1 MLNQFRLHY
10 PQGSLTSELVRIDHG
25 LYIVR
30 SLVQVEGV
38 TLATGLAA
46 ATTIE
51 AAEDQA
57 RLRALDLL
65 ILEGT
70 PTTAIADTK
79 TETPQIPI
87 APITESVQA
96 QPVPPPVTV
105 EKKSVTKAAKPKP
118 EPVIAPPVEEI
129 PPVVETLSLPEPI
142 ISQPEPKII
151 TQIPEPE
158 ISEPDVPELVLS
170 EPVAEEPEP
179 ETVLSFPTET
189 VESNGKLPLMDLA
202 DSNGTLELTLSLE
215 EPSLP
220 LMEITP
226 PPAPVEPTPTTSLDL
241 NGPLDFSE
249 VIARSNVE
257 LKRLNWTNEQG
268 KNYLLQTYGKRSRQL
283 LSDEELLE
291 FLHYLES
298 LPTPPSA

>member
-10 PQGSLTSELVRIDHG
+10 PQGSLISELVRIDHG

-51 AAEDQA
+51 AAENQA

-65 ILEGT
+65 HLDAT
-70 PTTAIADTK
+70 SSAIAK
-79 TETPQIPI
+79 TQPETPQEPIPSV
-87 APITESVQA
+87 TEAVQA
-96 QPVPPPVTV
+96 QPVPPPPAPV
-105 EKKSVTKAAKPKP
+105 EKKIATKAAKPKP

-129 PPVVETLSLPEPI
+129 PPVIETPSLPEPVI
-142 ISQPEPKII
+142 VAEVS
-151 TQIPEPE
+151 EPE
-158 ISEPDVPELVLS
+158 VPELVLS
-170 EPVAEEPEP
+170 EPVTEDPEPEP
-179 ETVLSFPTET
+179 ILSFATET
-189 VESNGKLPLMDLA
+189 VDQNGKLPLMDLA
-202 DSNGTLELTLSLE
+202 QTNGATELSLSLE

-220 LMEITP
+220 LMELDT
-226 PPAPVEPTPTTSLDL
+226 PPAPVEPTPTPPLDL
-241 NGPLDFSE
+241 SGPIDFSE

-291 FLHYLES
+291 FLQYLES
-298 LPTPPSA
+298 LPTPPLN